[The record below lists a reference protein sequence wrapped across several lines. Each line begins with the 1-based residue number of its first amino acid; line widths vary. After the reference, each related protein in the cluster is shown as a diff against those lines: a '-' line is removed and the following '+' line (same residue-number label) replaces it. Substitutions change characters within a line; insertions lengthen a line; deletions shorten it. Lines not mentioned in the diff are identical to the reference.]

1 MKQSTQ
7 PFQGR
12 FLGKRT
18 DNPGF
23 GNPGLK
29 YTIPSGLTS
38 ISRTLERT
46 TMPTVSRPIGR
57 NQNFKYVWLGF
68 GSNRSFFD
76 PSGRAYFPALT
87 SKPW

>member
-1 MKQSTQ
+1 MKQCVQ
-7 PFQGR
+7 PFQAR

-38 ISRTLERT
+38 ISRTLENIQ
-46 TMPTVSRPIGR
+46 SS
-57 NQNFKYVWLGF
+57 L
-68 GSNRSFFD
+68 SDSAL
-76 PSGRAYFPALT
+76 AY
-87 SKPW
+87 